1 MEGELKDYRQPM
13 VTSLGIL
20 LGFLLNFLAGWAS
33 EDEAAIQDSA
43 DVVILGT
50 IAFAVTIMLGVL
62 FRILNGRARP
72 DDHATYYRRTLH
84 LYVVGV
90 SLAFMGFWLAVL
102 L

>member
-1 MEGELKDYRQPM
+1 
-13 VTSLGIL
+13 
-20 LGFLLNFLAGWAS
+20 
-33 EDEAAIQDSA
+33 
-43 DVVILGT
+43 
-50 IAFAVTIMLGVL
+50 MLGVL